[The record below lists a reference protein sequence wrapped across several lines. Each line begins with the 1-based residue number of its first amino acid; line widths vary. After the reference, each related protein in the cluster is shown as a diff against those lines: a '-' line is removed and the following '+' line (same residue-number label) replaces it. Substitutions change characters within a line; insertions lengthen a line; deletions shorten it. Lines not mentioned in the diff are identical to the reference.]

1 MLTRLIPLKIARE
14 KNDKKGKKK
23 KKKKLK
29 AKTKTRVVFKAISK
43 PSKRFRVKSLLISC
57 Q

>member
-23 KKKKLK
+23 KE
-29 AKTKTRVVFKAISK
+29 KTESEN
-43 PSKRFRVKSLLISC
+43 
-57 Q
+57 